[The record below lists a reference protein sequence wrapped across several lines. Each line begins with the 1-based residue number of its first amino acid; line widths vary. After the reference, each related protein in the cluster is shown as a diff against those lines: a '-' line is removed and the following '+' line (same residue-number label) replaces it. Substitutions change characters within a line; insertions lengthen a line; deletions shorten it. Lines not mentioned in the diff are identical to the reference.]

1 MDFSGVFFPITT
13 KSTRWVWPISR
24 ECLLLLHLL
33 RGPFCSSFFIFLY
46 LTHIYYFHKN
56 FLDSMSVTFFCP
68 VQTIDMMF
76 IFLIFLS
83 NTNINIFID
92 CVLFIVTCRSIC
104 CDIFIRITH
113 IDDYLV
119 WHDVRN
125 PPISFFFNILRNSKL
140 ILFSLCNFNDFFFLH
155 SIM

>member
-56 FLDSMSVTFFCP
+56 FLDSMSVTFFFVRSKQLIWCLFSVSFYLIP
-68 VQTIDMMF
+68 ISTFLLTASYPSLHVEAFVVIFLSELPILMIILCDMMLEILQF
-76 IFLIFLS
+76 HSSLIFLETL
-83 NTNINIFID
+83 NWF
-92 CVLFIVTCRSIC
+92 CFLCA
-104 CDIFIRITH
+104 
-113 IDDYLV
+113 
-119 WHDVRN
+119 
-125 PPISFFFNILRNSKL
+125 ISMIYFSYIL
-140 ILFSLCNFNDFFFLH
+140 
-155 SIM
+155 